1 MSTSFANHPCFNAEA
16 RHRFGR
22 VHLPVAPD
30 CNVQCNFCDRKTDCI
45 NESRP
50 GVTSVVLSPGQAVTY
65 LRGLL
70 ERRPEI
76 SVVGSAGPGDPFAD
90 AELTMETLRR
100 VHAEFPDKLLCVA
113 TNGLGI
119 GPHVAELAHLGV
131 SHVTVTINAVDPEI
145 GAKVYAW
152 VRDGRR
158 VLRGV
163 EGARLILERQTAAVK
178 ALAEAGITVKINS
191 IIIPGLNDQ
200 HIEAVANFVRSLGA
214 GIMNCIPLI
223 PAPGSAFAE
232 VPAPDGKL
240 IEQVRKVAGEV
251 LPQMSHCSRCR
262 ADACGLL
269 NEGTEPVAITALQ
282 DAARLPLNPE
292 ELRPY
297 VAVAS
302 REGLLVNQHLG
313 EATQVLIYG
322 MHEGNP
328 GLLDERLTPEPGSG
342 LARWSALADLLKD
355 CHSVLVSGVGPSPR
369 RILERSGLKVIQT
382 EGLIEESLSF
392 ALHNKAIPASLQKR
406 FAGCGKECKGSGQGC
421 G

>member
-1 MSTSFANHPCFNAEA
+1 MSTSFNNHPCFNAEA

-50 GVTSVVLSPGQAVTY
+50 GVTSVVLSPGQALAY
-65 LRGLL
+65 LRTLL
-70 ERRPEI
+70 ERRQDI
-76 SVVGSAGPGDPFAD
+76 SVVGIAGPGDPFAG

-119 GPHVAELAHLGV
+119 GPHIPELAQLGV
-131 SHVTVTINAVDPEI
+131 SHVTVTINAIDPEI

-163 EGARLILERQTAAVK
+163 EGAKFILERQTAAVK
-178 ALAEAGITVKINS
+178 ALSASGITVKINS
-191 IIIPGLNDQ
+191 IIMPGINDQ
-200 HIEAVANFVRSLGA
+200 HLLEVARFVKELGA

-223 PAPGSAFAE
+223 PAPGSVFAE
-232 VPAPDGKL
+232 VPAPGAEL
-240 IEQVRKVAGEV
+240 IERIRQQAAAV

-269 NEGTEPVAITALQ
+269 NEGTQPIALATLLE
-282 DAARLPLNPE
+282 AARLPLNPDE
-292 ELRPY
+292 IRPN

-313 EATQVLIYG
+313 EAEHLLIFRRG
-322 MHEGNP
+322 EP
-328 GLLDERLTPEPGSG
+328 RPLLIEERMTPAPGSG
-342 LARWSALADLLKD
+342 VDRWLELAESLKD
-355 CHSVLVSGVGPSPR
+355 CHAVLVSGVGPSPR
-369 RILERSGLKVIQT
+369 RVLERSGLKVIQT
-382 EGLIEESLSF
+382 EGLIEESLKYV
-392 ALHNKAIPASLQKR
+392 LDRRDLPVSLQKR
-406 FAGCGKECKGSGQGC
+406 FAGCGKECRGTGQGC